1 MRKSQ
6 FFPDSIRPVLR
17 EMNPG
22 ETASFPKE
30 RITVVRATC
39 TELSTTYER
48 QYSVKKDKKNPEI
61 CWAERIR

>member
-6 FFPDSIRPVLR
+6 FFSDSIRPVLR

-22 ETASFPKE
+22 ETASFPTE

-39 TELSTTYER
+39 SELSSTYGR
-48 QYSVKKDKKNPEI
+48 QYSVKKDQKNPEI